1 MWALSGAGLT
11 DGLPGVQRRG
21 GYKVKLGL
29 VSLGCP
35 KNLVDSEVMLGIIEK
50 YHIEITNDPADAEII
65 IVNTCGFIESAK
77 QESIETILS
86 MASYKTD
93 GSCKYLIVTGCLA
106 QRYARDLFADM
117 PEVDAIV
124 GTNVYKDIALVLELV
139 MEGQRVLH
147 LKENDMSVPE
157 RDSEASM
164 KIIKADGAASGS
176 AKGAGK
182 KCAEEV
188 FNADPRKLTTAPYM
202 AYLKIAEGCDNFC
215 SFCAIPLI
223 RGRYVSKP
231 YEQVMAEARD
241 LVSRGVKELVV
252 IAQDTTRYGQ
262 DRYGKLRLAELLR
275 DLNDLEGLKWIRV
288 LYSYP
293 NTFTDEL
300 IEAYA
305 TLPKVC
311 HYVDLPLQ
319 HASDRLLHAMRRR
332 DRLEDTKALL
342 KKLRQRIPDIVIRT
356 TFIVGFPGETEED
369 FAVLKEFVEEQ
380 KFENAGVFQY
390 SQEENTA
397 AAAMPDQIP
406 EEVKQA
412 RYDELMA
419 VQAGISEEIHK
430 SLEDRELEVVIE
442 GFDEEEPSLAFARS
456 YREAPD
462 IDGNIFV
469 EDADGL
475 NPGDFIKVKV
485 DQGFAYEVVANRI

>member
-1 MWALSGAGLT
+1 M
-11 DGLPGVQRRG
+11 
-21 GYKVKLGL
+21 KLGL
-29 VSLGCP
+29 ISLGCP

-50 YHIEITNDPADAEII
+50 YHIEITNDPEAAEII

-77 QESIETILS
+77 QESIDTILCMS
-86 MASYKTD
+86 AYKTE
-93 GSCKYLIVTGCLA
+93 GCCRYLIVTGCLA
-106 QRYARDLFADM
+106 QRYAQELFQDM

-124 GTNVYKDIALVLELV
+124 GTNVYKDIAQVIERV
-139 MEGQRVLH
+139 MQGQRVLH
-147 LKENDMSVPE
+147 LSETDFEKINLEGLQGNE
-157 RDSEASM
+157 R
-164 KIIKADGAASGS
+164 
-176 AKGAGK
+176 
-182 KCAEEV
+182 
-188 FNADPRKLTTAPYM
+188 NLPDPRKLTTPSYM

-223 RGRYVSKP
+223 RGRYTSKP
-231 YEQVMAEARD
+231 YEQIMAEARE
-241 LVSRGVKELVV
+241 LVERGVKELIV

-262 DRYGKLRLAELLR
+262 DLYGKLRLAELLH
-275 DLNDLEGLKWIRV
+275 DLNALPGLKWIRV

-332 DRLEDTKALL
+332 DKLSETKKLL
-342 KKLRQRIPDIVIRT
+342 KKLRERIPDIVIRT

-369 FAVLKEFVEEQ
+369 FAILKEFVTEQ

-390 SQEENTA
+390 SQEENTVA
-397 AAAMPDQIP
+397 ATLPEQIP
-406 EEVKQA
+406 EETKQE

-419 VQAGISEEIHK
+419 IQAGVSEDVHR
-430 SLEDRELEVVIE
+430 SMEDRELEVVVE
-442 GFDEEEPSLAFARS
+442 GYESEEENLVAARS

-462 IDGNIFV
+462 IDGSIFV
-469 EDADGL
+469 ENAPGL
-475 NPGDFIKVKV
+475 NPGDFIRVRIE
-485 DQGFAYEVVANRI
+485 QGFAYEVVATRV

>member
-1 MWALSGAGLT
+1 M
-11 DGLPGVQRRG
+11 
-21 GYKVKLGL
+21 KLGL
-29 VSLGCP
+29 ISLGCP

-50 YHIEITNDPADAEII
+50 YHIEITNDPEAAEII

-77 QESIETILS
+77 QESIDTILS
-86 MASYKTD
+86 MSAYKTE
-93 GSCKYLIVTGCLA
+93 GCCHYLIVTGCLA
-106 QRYARDLFADM
+106 QRYAQELFQDM

-124 GTNVYKDIALVLELV
+124 GTNVYKDIAQVIERV
-139 MEGQRVLH
+139 MQGQRVLH
-147 LKENDMSVPE
+147 LSETDFEKINLEGLQGKERNLP
-157 RDSEASM
+157 
-164 KIIKADGAASGS
+164 
-176 AKGAGK
+176 
-182 KCAEEV
+182 
-188 FNADPRKLTTAPYM
+188 DPRKLTTPPYM

-223 RGRYVSKP
+223 RGRYTSKP
-231 YEQVMAEARD
+231 YEQVMAEARE
-241 LVSRGVKELVV
+241 LVERGVKELIV

-262 DRYGKLRLAELLR
+262 DLYGKLRLAELLH
-275 DLNDLEGLKWIRV
+275 DLNALPGLKWIRV

-332 DRLEDTKALL
+332 DKLSETKKLL
-342 KKLRQRIPDIVIRT
+342 KKLRERIPDIVIRT

-369 FAVLKEFVEEQ
+369 FAILKEFVTEQ

-390 SQEENTA
+390 SQEENTVA
-397 AAAMPDQIP
+397 ATLPEQIP
-406 EEVKQA
+406 EETKQE

-419 VQAGISEEIHK
+419 IQAGVSEDVHR
-430 SLEDRELEVVIE
+430 SMEDRELEVVVE
-442 GFDEEEPSLAFARS
+442 GYESEEDNLVAARS

-462 IDGNIFV
+462 IDGSIFV
-469 EDADGL
+469 ENAPGL
-475 NPGDFIKVKV
+475 NPGDFIRVRIE
-485 DQGFAYEVVANRI
+485 QGFAYEVVATRV

>member
-1 MWALSGAGLT
+1 M
-11 DGLPGVQRRG
+11 
-21 GYKVKLGL
+21 KLGL
-29 VSLGCP
+29 ISLGCP

-50 YHIEITNDPADAEII
+50 YDIEITNDPEAAEVI

-86 MASYKTD
+86 MAAYKTE
-93 GSCKYLIVTGCLA
+93 GCCRHLIVTGCLA
-106 QRYARDLFADM
+106 QRYAQDLFRDM
-117 PEVDAIV
+117 PEIDALV
-124 GTNVYKDIALVLELV
+124 GTNVFKDIDRVIDRVIQGERV
-139 MEGQRVLH
+139 MH
-147 LKENDMSVPE
+147 LKDDDLLPLP
-157 RDSEASM
+157 
-164 KIIKADGAASGS
+164 GAGQTLKVSSSGS
-176 AKGAGK
+176 GLPQGK
-182 KCAEEV
+182 EIQ
-188 FNADPRKLTTAPYM
+188 ADPRKLTTPPYL

-215 SFCAIPLI
+215 SFCAIPMI
-223 RGRYVSKP
+223 RGRYTSKP
-231 YEQVMAEARD
+231 YEQVMAEAKD
-241 LVSRGVKELVV
+241 LADRGVKELVV

-262 DRYGKLRLAELLR
+262 DLYGKLRLAELLR
-275 DLNDLEGLKWIRV
+275 DLNDIPGLKWIRV

-332 DRLEDTKALL
+332 DKLEETKSLL
-342 KKLRQRIPDIVIRT
+342 KKLRDRIPDIVIRT

-369 FAVLKEFVEEQ
+369 FAILKEFVAEQ

-390 SQEENTA
+390 SREENTA

-406 EEVKQA
+406 ENVKQN

-419 VQAGISEEIHK
+419 MQAGISEESHRAM
-430 SLEDRELEVVIE
+430 EDRELEVVVE
-442 GFDEEEPSLAFARS
+442 GYEAEEENLAAARS

-462 IDGNIFV
+462 IDGSIFV
-469 EDADGL
+469 ENAQGL
-475 NPGDFIKVKV
+475 KPGDFIRVRIE
-485 DQGFAYEVVANRI
+485 QGFAYEAVASRL

>member
-1 MWALSGAGLT
+1 M
-11 DGLPGVQRRG
+11 
-21 GYKVKLGL
+21 KLGL
-29 VSLGCP
+29 ISLGCP

-50 YHIEITNDPADAEII
+50 YHIEITNDPEAAEII

-77 QESIETILS
+77 QESIDTILS
-86 MASYKTD
+86 MAAYKTE
-93 GSCKYLIVTGCLA
+93 GCCRYLIVTGCLA
-106 QRYARDLFADM
+106 QRYAQELFQDM

-124 GTNVYKDIALVLELV
+124 GTNVYKDIAQVIERV
-139 MEGQRVLH
+139 MQGQRVLH
-147 LKENDMSVPE
+147 LSETDFEKINLEGLQGNE
-157 RDSEASM
+157 R
-164 KIIKADGAASGS
+164 
-176 AKGAGK
+176 
-182 KCAEEV
+182 
-188 FNADPRKLTTAPYM
+188 NLPDPRKLTTPSYM

-223 RGRYVSKP
+223 RGRYTSKP
-231 YEQVMAEARD
+231 YEQIMAEARE
-241 LVSRGVKELVV
+241 LVERGVKELIV

-262 DRYGKLRLAELLR
+262 DLYGKLRLAELLH
-275 DLNDLEGLKWIRV
+275 DLNALPGLKWIRV

-332 DRLEDTKALL
+332 DKLSETEKLL
-342 KKLRQRIPDIVIRT
+342 KKLRERIPDIVIRT

-369 FAVLKEFVEEQ
+369 FAILKEFVTEQ

-390 SQEENTA
+390 SQEENTVA
-397 AAAMPDQIP
+397 ATLPEQIP
-406 EEVKQA
+406 EETKQE

-419 VQAGISEEIHK
+419 IQAGVSEDVHR
-430 SLEDRELEVVIE
+430 SMEDRELEVVVE
-442 GFDEEEPSLAFARS
+442 GYESEEENLVAARS

-462 IDGNIFV
+462 IDGSIFV
-469 EDADGL
+469 ENAPGL
-475 NPGDFIKVKV
+475 NPGDFIRVRIE
-485 DQGFAYEVVANRI
+485 QGFAYEVVATRV

>member
-1 MWALSGAGLT
+1 M
-11 DGLPGVQRRG
+11 
-21 GYKVKLGL
+21 KLGL
-29 VSLGCP
+29 ISLGCP

-50 YHIEITNDPADAEII
+50 YHIEITNDPEAAEII

-77 QESIETILS
+77 QESIDTILS
-86 MASYKTD
+86 MAAYKTE
-93 GSCKYLIVTGCLA
+93 GCCRYLIVTGCLA
-106 QRYARDLFADM
+106 QRYAQELFQDM

-124 GTNVYKDIALVLELV
+124 GTNVYKDIAQVIERV
-139 MEGQRVLH
+139 MQGQRVLH
-147 LKENDMSVPE
+147 LSETDFEKINLEGLQGKERNLP
-157 RDSEASM
+157 
-164 KIIKADGAASGS
+164 
-176 AKGAGK
+176 
-182 KCAEEV
+182 
-188 FNADPRKLTTAPYM
+188 DPRKLTTPPYM

-223 RGRYVSKP
+223 RGRYTSKP
-231 YEQVMAEARD
+231 YEQIMAEARE
-241 LVSRGVKELVV
+241 LVERGVKELIV

-262 DRYGKLRLAELLR
+262 DLYGKLRLAELLH
-275 DLNDLEGLKWIRV
+275 DLNALPGLKWIRV

-332 DRLEDTKALL
+332 DKLSETKMLL
-342 KKLRQRIPDIVIRT
+342 KKLRERIPDIVIRT

-369 FAVLKEFVEEQ
+369 FAILKEFVTEQ

-390 SQEENTA
+390 SQEENTVA
-397 AAAMPDQIP
+397 ATLPEQIP
-406 EEVKQA
+406 EETKQE

-419 VQAGISEEIHK
+419 IQAGVSEDVHR
-430 SLEDRELEVVIE
+430 SMEDRELEVVVE
-442 GFDEEEPSLAFARS
+442 GYESEEDNLVAARS

-462 IDGNIFV
+462 IDGSIFV
-469 EDADGL
+469 ENAPGL
-475 NPGDFIKVKV
+475 NPGDFIRVRIE
-485 DQGFAYEVVANRI
+485 QGFAYEVVATRV

>member
-1 MWALSGAGLT
+1 M
-11 DGLPGVQRRG
+11 
-21 GYKVKLGL
+21 KLGL
-29 VSLGCP
+29 ISLGCP

-50 YHIEITNDPADAEII
+50 YHIEITNDPEAAEII

-77 QESIETILS
+77 QESIDTILS
-86 MASYKTD
+86 MSAYKTE
-93 GSCKYLIVTGCLA
+93 GCCRYLIVTGCLA
-106 QRYARDLFADM
+106 QRYAQELFQDM

-124 GTNVYKDIALVLELV
+124 GTNVYKDIAQVIERV
-139 MEGQRVLH
+139 MQGQRVLH
-147 LKENDMSVPE
+147 L
-157 RDSEASM
+157 SETDFE
-164 KIIKADGAASGS
+164 KINLEGLQGNES
-176 AKGAGK
+176 
-182 KCAEEV
+182 
-188 FNADPRKLTTAPYM
+188 NLPDPRKLTTPSYM

-223 RGRYVSKP
+223 RGRYTSKP
-231 YEQVMAEARD
+231 YEQIMAEARE
-241 LVSRGVKELVV
+241 LVERGVKELIV

-262 DRYGKLRLAELLR
+262 DLYGKLRLAELLH
-275 DLNDLEGLKWIRV
+275 DLNALPGLKWIRV

-332 DRLEDTKALL
+332 DKLSETKKLL
-342 KKLRQRIPDIVIRT
+342 KKLRERIPDIVIRT

-369 FAVLKEFVEEQ
+369 FAILKEFVTEQ

-390 SQEENTA
+390 SQEENTVA
-397 AAAMPDQIP
+397 ATLPEQIP
-406 EEVKQA
+406 EETKQE

-419 VQAGISEEIHK
+419 IQAGVSEDVHR
-430 SLEDRELEVVIE
+430 SMEDRELEVVVE
-442 GFDEEEPSLAFARS
+442 GYESEEENLVAARS

-462 IDGNIFV
+462 IDGSIFV
-469 EDADGL
+469 ENAPGL
-475 NPGDFIKVKV
+475 NPGDFIRVRIE
-485 DQGFAYEVVANRI
+485 QGFAYEVVATRV

>member
-1 MWALSGAGLT
+1 M
-11 DGLPGVQRRG
+11 
-21 GYKVKLGL
+21 KLGL
-29 VSLGCP
+29 ISLGCP

-50 YHIEITNDPADAEII
+50 YHIEITNDPEAAEII

-77 QESIETILS
+77 QESIDTILS
-86 MASYKTD
+86 MAAYKTE
-93 GSCKYLIVTGCLA
+93 GCCRYLIVTGCLA
-106 QRYARDLFADM
+106 QRYAQELFQDM

-124 GTNVYKDIALVLELV
+124 GTNVYKDIAQVIERV
-139 MEGQRVLH
+139 MQGQRVLH
-147 LKENDMSVPE
+147 LSETDFEKINLEGLQSNE
-157 RDSEASM
+157 R
-164 KIIKADGAASGS
+164 
-176 AKGAGK
+176 
-182 KCAEEV
+182 
-188 FNADPRKLTTAPYM
+188 NLPDPRKLTTPPYM

-223 RGRYVSKP
+223 RGRYTSKP
-231 YEQVMAEARD
+231 YEQVMAEARE
-241 LVSRGVKELVV
+241 LVERGVKELIV

-262 DRYGKLRLAELLR
+262 DLYGKLRLAELLH
-275 DLNDLEGLKWIRV
+275 DLNALPGLKWIRV

-332 DRLEDTKALL
+332 DKLSETKKLL
-342 KKLRQRIPDIVIRT
+342 KKLRERIPDIVIRT

-369 FAVLKEFVEEQ
+369 FAILKEFVTEQ

-390 SQEENTA
+390 SQEENTVA
-397 AAAMPDQIP
+397 ATLPEQIP
-406 EEVKQA
+406 EETKQE

-419 VQAGISEEIHK
+419 IQAGISEDVHR
-430 SLEDRELEVVIE
+430 SMEDRELEVVVE
-442 GFDEEEPSLAFARS
+442 GYESEEENLVAARS

-462 IDGNIFV
+462 IDGSIFV
-469 EDADGL
+469 ENAPGL
-475 NPGDFIKVKV
+475 NPGDFIRVRIE
-485 DQGFAYEVVANRI
+485 QGFAYEVVATRV

>member
-1 MWALSGAGLT
+1 M
-11 DGLPGVQRRG
+11 
-21 GYKVKLGL
+21 KLGL
-29 VSLGCP
+29 ISLGCP

-50 YHIEITNDPADAEII
+50 YDIEITNDPEAAEVI

-86 MASYKTD
+86 MAAYKTE
-93 GSCKYLIVTGCLA
+93 GCCRHLIVTGCLA
-106 QRYARDLFADM
+106 QRYAQDLFRDM
-117 PEVDAIV
+117 PEIDALV
-124 GTNVYKDIALVLELV
+124 GTNVFKDIDRVIDRV
-139 MEGQRVLH
+139 MQGERVLH
-147 LKENDMSVPE
+147 LKDDDLPPLPEAGRTLKISV
-157 RDSEASM
+157 
-164 KIIKADGAASGS
+164 SGS
-176 AKGAGK
+176 GLPQEK
-182 KCAEEV
+182 EIQ
-188 FNADPRKLTTAPYM
+188 ADPRKLTTPPYL

-223 RGRYVSKP
+223 RGRYTSKP
-231 YEQVMAEARD
+231 YEQVMAEAKD
-241 LVSRGVKELVV
+241 LADRGVTELVV

-262 DRYGKLRLAELLR
+262 DLYGKLRLAELLR
-275 DLNDLEGLKWIRV
+275 DLNGIPGLKWIRV

-332 DRLEDTKALL
+332 DKLEETKKLL
-342 KKLRQRIPDIVIRT
+342 KKLRERIPDIVIRT

-369 FAVLKEFVEEQ
+369 FAILKEFVAEQ

-390 SQEENTA
+390 SREENTA

-406 EEVKQA
+406 ENVKQN

-419 VQAGISEEIHK
+419 MQAGISEESHRAM
-430 SLEDRELEVVIE
+430 EDRELEVVVE
-442 GFDEEEPSLAFARS
+442 GYEEEEENLAVARS

-462 IDGNIFV
+462 IDGSIFV
-469 EDADGL
+469 ENAPGL
-475 NPGDFIKVKV
+475 KPGDFIRVRIE
-485 DQGFAYEVVANRI
+485 QGFAYEVVASRL

>member
-1 MWALSGAGLT
+1 M
-11 DGLPGVQRRG
+11 
-21 GYKVKLGL
+21 KLGL
-29 VSLGCP
+29 ISLGCP

-50 YHIEITNDPADAEII
+50 YHIEITNDPEAAEII

-77 QESIETILS
+77 QESIDTILS
-86 MASYKTD
+86 MSAYKTE
-93 GSCKYLIVTGCLA
+93 GCCRYLIVTGCLA
-106 QRYARDLFADM
+106 QRYAQELFQDM

-124 GTNVYKDIALVLELV
+124 GTNVYKDIAQVIERV
-139 MEGQRVLH
+139 MQGQRVLH
-147 LKENDMSVPE
+147 LSVTDFEKINLEGLQGNE
-157 RDSEASM
+157 R
-164 KIIKADGAASGS
+164 
-176 AKGAGK
+176 
-182 KCAEEV
+182 
-188 FNADPRKLTTAPYM
+188 NLPDPRKLTTPSYM

-223 RGRYVSKP
+223 RGRYTSKP
-231 YEQVMAEARD
+231 YEQVMAEARE
-241 LVSRGVKELVV
+241 LVDRGVKELIV

-262 DRYGKLRLAELLR
+262 DLYGKLRLAELLH
-275 DLNDLEGLKWIRV
+275 DLNGLPGLKWIRV

-332 DRLEDTKALL
+332 DKLSETKKLL
-342 KKLRQRIPDIVIRT
+342 KKLRERIPDIVIRT

-369 FAVLKEFVEEQ
+369 FAILKEFVTEQ

-390 SQEENTA
+390 SQEENTVA
-397 AAAMPDQIP
+397 ATLPEQIP
-406 EEVKQA
+406 EETKQE

-419 VQAGISEEIHK
+419 IQAGVSEDVHR
-430 SLEDRELEVVIE
+430 SMEDRELEVVVE
-442 GFDEEEPSLAFARS
+442 GYESEEENLVAARS

-462 IDGNIFV
+462 IDGSIFV
-469 EDADGL
+469 ENAPGL
-475 NPGDFIKVKV
+475 NPGDFIRVRIE
-485 DQGFAYEVVANRI
+485 QGFAYEVVATRV

>member
-1 MWALSGAGLT
+1 M
-11 DGLPGVQRRG
+11 
-21 GYKVKLGL
+21 KLGL
-29 VSLGCP
+29 ISLGCP

-50 YHIEITNDPADAEII
+50 YHIEITNDPEAAEII

-77 QESIETILS
+77 QESIDTILS
-86 MASYKTD
+86 MSAYKTE
-93 GSCKYLIVTGCLA
+93 GCCRYLIVTGCLA
-106 QRYARDLFADM
+106 QRYAQELFQDM

-124 GTNVYKDIALVLELV
+124 GTNVYKDIAQVIERV
-139 MEGQRVLH
+139 MQGQRVLH
-147 LKENDMSVPE
+147 LPE
-157 RDSEASM
+157 TDFE
-164 KIIKADGAASGS
+164 KINLEGLQGN
-176 AKGAGK
+176 
-182 KCAEEV
+182 ER
-188 FNADPRKLTTAPYM
+188 NLPDPRKLTTPSYM

-223 RGRYVSKP
+223 RGRYTSKP
-231 YEQVMAEARD
+231 YEQIMAEARE
-241 LVSRGVKELVV
+241 LVERGVKELIV

-262 DRYGKLRLAELLR
+262 DLYGKLRLAELLH
-275 DLNDLEGLKWIRV
+275 DLNALPGLKWIRV

-332 DRLEDTKALL
+332 DKLSETKKLL
-342 KKLRQRIPDIVIRT
+342 KKLRERIPDIVIRT

-369 FAVLKEFVEEQ
+369 FAILKEFVTEQ

-390 SQEENTA
+390 SQEENTVA
-397 AAAMPDQIP
+397 ATLPEQIP
-406 EEVKQA
+406 EEIKQE

-419 VQAGISEEIHK
+419 IQAGISEDVHR
-430 SLEDRELEVVIE
+430 SMEDRELEVVVE
-442 GFDEEEPSLAFARS
+442 GYESEEDNLVAARS

-462 IDGNIFV
+462 IDGSIFV
-469 EDADGL
+469 ENAPGL
-475 NPGDFIKVKV
+475 NPGDFIRVRIE
-485 DQGFAYEVVANRI
+485 QGFAYEVVATRV

>member
-1 MWALSGAGLT
+1 M
-11 DGLPGVQRRG
+11 
-21 GYKVKLGL
+21 KLGL
-29 VSLGCP
+29 ISLGCP

-50 YHIEITNDPADAEII
+50 YHIEITNDPEAAEII

-77 QESIETILS
+77 QESIDTILS
-86 MASYKTD
+86 MSAYKTE
-93 GSCKYLIVTGCLA
+93 GCCRYLIVTGCLA
-106 QRYARDLFADM
+106 QRYAQELFHDM

-124 GTNVYKDIALVLELV
+124 GTNVYKDIAQVIERV
-139 MEGQRVLH
+139 MQGQRVLH
-147 LKENDMSVPE
+147 LSETDFEKINLEGLQGNE
-157 RDSEASM
+157 R
-164 KIIKADGAASGS
+164 
-176 AKGAGK
+176 
-182 KCAEEV
+182 
-188 FNADPRKLTTAPYM
+188 NLPDPRKLTTPSYM

-223 RGRYVSKP
+223 RGRYTSKP
-231 YEQVMAEARD
+231 YEQIMAEARE
-241 LVSRGVKELVV
+241 LVERGVKELIV

-262 DRYGKLRLAELLR
+262 DLYGKLRLAELLH
-275 DLNDLEGLKWIRV
+275 DLNALPGLKWIRV

-332 DRLEDTKALL
+332 DKLSETKKLL
-342 KKLRQRIPDIVIRT
+342 KKLRERIPNIVIRT

-369 FAVLKEFVEEQ
+369 FAILKEFVTEQ

-390 SQEENTA
+390 SQEENTVA
-397 AAAMPDQIP
+397 ATLPEQIP
-406 EEVKQA
+406 EEIKQE

-419 VQAGISEEIHK
+419 IQAGISEDVHR
-430 SLEDRELEVVIE
+430 SMEDRELEVVVE
-442 GFDEEEPSLAFARS
+442 GYESEEENLVAARS

-462 IDGNIFV
+462 IDGSIFV
-469 EDADGL
+469 ENAPGL
-475 NPGDFIKVKV
+475 NPGDFIRVRIE
-485 DQGFAYEVVANRI
+485 QGFAYEVVATRV

>member
-1 MWALSGAGLT
+1 M
-11 DGLPGVQRRG
+11 
-21 GYKVKLGL
+21 KLGL
-29 VSLGCP
+29 ISLGCP

-50 YHIEITNDPADAEII
+50 YHIEITNDPEAAEII

-77 QESIETILS
+77 QESIDTILS
-86 MASYKTD
+86 MSAYKTE
-93 GSCKYLIVTGCLA
+93 GCCRYLIVTGCLA
-106 QRYARDLFADM
+106 QRYAQELFQDM

-124 GTNVYKDIALVLELV
+124 GTNVYKDIAQVIERV
-139 MEGQRVLH
+139 MQGQRVLH
-147 LKENDMSVPE
+147 LSETDFEKINLEGLQGKERNLP
-157 RDSEASM
+157 
-164 KIIKADGAASGS
+164 
-176 AKGAGK
+176 
-182 KCAEEV
+182 
-188 FNADPRKLTTAPYM
+188 DPRKLTTPPYM

-223 RGRYVSKP
+223 RGRYTSKP
-231 YEQVMAEARD
+231 YEQVMAEARE
-241 LVSRGVKELVV
+241 LVERGVKELIV

-262 DRYGKLRLAELLR
+262 DLYGKLRLAELLH
-275 DLNDLEGLKWIRV
+275 DLNALPGLKWIRV

-332 DRLEDTKALL
+332 DKLSETEKLL
-342 KKLRQRIPDIVIRT
+342 KKLRERIPDIVIRT

-369 FAVLKEFVEEQ
+369 FAILKEFVTEQ

-390 SQEENTA
+390 SQEENTVA
-397 AAAMPDQIP
+397 ATLPEQIP
-406 EEVKQA
+406 EETKQE

-419 VQAGISEEIHK
+419 IQAGISEDVHR
-430 SLEDRELEVVIE
+430 SMEDRELEVVVE
-442 GFDEEEPSLAFARS
+442 GYESEEENLVAARS

-462 IDGNIFV
+462 IDGSIFV
-469 EDADGL
+469 ENAPGL
-475 NPGDFIKVKV
+475 NPGDFIRVRIE
-485 DQGFAYEVVANRI
+485 QGFAYEVVATRV

>member
-1 MWALSGAGLT
+1 M
-11 DGLPGVQRRG
+11 
-21 GYKVKLGL
+21 KLGL
-29 VSLGCP
+29 ISLGCP

-50 YHIEITNDPADAEII
+50 YDIEITNDPEAAEII

-86 MASYKTD
+86 MAAYKTE
-93 GSCKYLIVTGCLA
+93 GCCRHLIVTGCLA
-106 QRYARDLFADM
+106 QRYAQDLFRDM
-117 PEVDAIV
+117 PEIDALV
-124 GTNVYKDIALVLELV
+124 GTNVFKDIDRVIDRV
-139 MEGQRVLH
+139 MQGERVMH
-147 LKENDMSVPE
+147 LKDDDLLPLP
-157 RDSEASM
+157 
-164 KIIKADGAASGS
+164 GAGQTLKVSLSGS
-176 AKGAGK
+176 GLPQGK
-182 KCAEEV
+182 EIQ
-188 FNADPRKLTTAPYM
+188 ADPRKLTTPPYL

-223 RGRYVSKP
+223 RGRYTSKP
-231 YEQVMAEARD
+231 YEQVMAEAKD
-241 LVSRGVKELVV
+241 LADRGVKELVV

-262 DRYGKLRLAELLR
+262 DLYGKLRLAELLR
-275 DLNDLEGLKWIRV
+275 DLNDIPGLKWIRV

-305 TLPKVC
+305 TLPKVY

-332 DRLEDTKALL
+332 DKLEETKNLL
-342 KKLRQRIPDIVIRT
+342 KKLRERIPDIVIRT

-369 FAVLKEFVEEQ
+369 FAILKEFVVEQ

-390 SQEENTA
+390 SREENTA

-406 EEVKQA
+406 EEVKQD

-419 VQAGISEEIHK
+419 IQAGISEETHRAM
-430 SLEDRELEVVIE
+430 EDRELEVVVE
-442 GFDEEEPSLAFARS
+442 GYEEGEENLAVARS

-462 IDGNIFV
+462 IDGSIFV
-469 EDADGL
+469 ENAAGL
-475 NPGDFIKVKV
+475 KPGDFIRVRIE
-485 DQGFAYEVVANRI
+485 QGFAYEVVASRL

>member
-1 MWALSGAGLT
+1 M
-11 DGLPGVQRRG
+11 
-21 GYKVKLGL
+21 KLGL
-29 VSLGCP
+29 ISLGCP

-50 YHIEITNDPADAEII
+50 YHIEITNDPEAAEII

-77 QESIETILS
+77 QESIDTILS
-86 MASYKTD
+86 MSAYKTE
-93 GSCKYLIVTGCLA
+93 GCCRYLIVTGCLA
-106 QRYARDLFADM
+106 QRYAQELFQDM

-124 GTNVYKDIALVLELV
+124 GTNVYKDIAQVIERV
-139 MEGQRVLH
+139 MQGQRVLH
-147 LKENDMSVPE
+147 LSETDFEKINLEGLQGNE
-157 RDSEASM
+157 R
-164 KIIKADGAASGS
+164 
-176 AKGAGK
+176 
-182 KCAEEV
+182 
-188 FNADPRKLTTAPYM
+188 NLPDPRKLTTPSYM

-223 RGRYVSKP
+223 RGRYTSKP
-231 YEQVMAEARD
+231 YEQIMAEARE
-241 LVSRGVKELVV
+241 LVERGVKELIV

-262 DRYGKLRLAELLR
+262 DLYGKLRLAELLH
-275 DLNDLEGLKWIRV
+275 DLNALPGLKWIRV

-332 DRLEDTKALL
+332 DKLSETKKLL
-342 KKLRQRIPDIVIRT
+342 KKLRERIPDIVIRT

-369 FAVLKEFVEEQ
+369 FAILKEFVTEQ

-390 SQEENTA
+390 SQEENTVA
-397 AAAMPDQIP
+397 ATLPEQIP
-406 EEVKQA
+406 EETKQE

-419 VQAGISEEIHK
+419 IQAGVSEDVHR
-430 SLEDRELEVVIE
+430 SMEDRELEVVVE
-442 GFDEEEPSLAFARS
+442 GYEAEEDNLVAARS

-462 IDGNIFV
+462 IDGSIFV
-469 EDADGL
+469 ENAPGL
-475 NPGDFIKVKV
+475 NPGDFIRVRIE
-485 DQGFAYEVVANRI
+485 QGFAYEVVATRV

>member
-1 MWALSGAGLT
+1 M
-11 DGLPGVQRRG
+11 
-21 GYKVKLGL
+21 KLGL
-29 VSLGCP
+29 ISLGCP

-50 YHIEITNDPADAEII
+50 YDIEITNDPEAAEII

-86 MASYKTD
+86 MAACKTE
-93 GSCKYLIVTGCLA
+93 GCCRYLIVTGCLA
-106 QRYARDLFADM
+106 QRYARELFREM
-117 PEVDAIV
+117 PEVDALV
-124 GTNVYKDIALVLELV
+124 GTNVFKDIGLVID
-139 MEGQRVLH
+139 RVIRGERILH
-147 LKENDMSVPE
+147 LKDDDLLPLPE
-157 RDSEASM
+157 TKQTPAVSSLQSEGM
-164 KIIKADGAASGS
+164 KRKEAQ
-176 AKGAGK
+176 
-182 KCAEEV
+182 
-188 FNADPRKLTTAPYM
+188 ADPRKLTTPPYL

-223 RGRYVSKP
+223 RGRYTSKP

-241 LVSRGVKELVV
+241 LADRGVKELVV

-262 DRYGKLRLAELLR
+262 DLYGKLRLAELLR
-275 DLNDLEGLKWIRV
+275 DLNDIPGLKWIRV

-300 IEAYA
+300 VEAYA

-332 DRLEDTKALL
+332 DKLKETKALL
-342 KKLRQRIPDIVIRT
+342 KKLRERIPDIVIRT

-369 FAVLKEFVEEQ
+369 FAILKEFVAEQ

-390 SQEENTA
+390 SREENTA
-397 AAAMPDQIP
+397 AAAMPDQVPDDI
-406 EEVKQA
+406 KQD

-419 VQAGISEEIHK
+419 IQAGISEESHRAM
-430 SLEDRELEVVIE
+430 EDRELEVVVE
-442 GFDEEEPSLAFARS
+442 GYEEEEENLAAARS

-469 EDADGL
+469 ENAPGL
-475 NPGDFIKVKV
+475 TQGDFIRVRV
-485 DQGFAYEVVANRI
+485 EQGFAYEAVASRL

>member
-1 MWALSGAGLT
+1 M
-11 DGLPGVQRRG
+11 
-21 GYKVKLGL
+21 KLGL
-29 VSLGCP
+29 ISLGCP

-50 YHIEITNDPADAEII
+50 YHIEITNDPEAAEII

-77 QESIETILS
+77 QESIDTILS
-86 MASYKTD
+86 MAAYKTE
-93 GSCKYLIVTGCLA
+93 GCCRYLIVTGCLA
-106 QRYARDLFADM
+106 QRYAQELFQDM

-124 GTNVYKDIALVLELV
+124 GTNVYKDIAQVIERV
-139 MEGQRVLH
+139 MQGQRVLH
-147 LKENDMSVPE
+147 LSETDFEKINLEGLQGKERNLP
-157 RDSEASM
+157 
-164 KIIKADGAASGS
+164 
-176 AKGAGK
+176 
-182 KCAEEV
+182 
-188 FNADPRKLTTAPYM
+188 DPRKLTTPPYM

-223 RGRYVSKP
+223 RGRYTSKP
-231 YEQVMAEARD
+231 YEQIMAEARE
-241 LVSRGVKELVV
+241 LVERGVKELIV

-262 DRYGKLRLAELLR
+262 DLYGKLRLAELLH
-275 DLNDLEGLKWIRV
+275 DLNALPGLKWIRV

-332 DRLEDTKALL
+332 DKLSETKKLL
-342 KKLRQRIPDIVIRT
+342 KKLRERIPDIVIRT

-369 FAVLKEFVEEQ
+369 FAILKEFVTEQ

-390 SQEENTA
+390 SQEENTVA
-397 AAAMPDQIP
+397 ATLPEQIP
-406 EEVKQA
+406 EETKQE

-419 VQAGISEEIHK
+419 IQAGVSEDVHR
-430 SLEDRELEVVIE
+430 SMEDRELEVVVE
-442 GFDEEEPSLAFARS
+442 GYESEEDNLVAARS

-462 IDGNIFV
+462 IDGSIFV
-469 EDADGL
+469 ENAPGL
-475 NPGDFIKVKV
+475 NPGDFIRVRIE
-485 DQGFAYEVVANRI
+485 QGFAYEVVATRV

>member
-1 MWALSGAGLT
+1 M
-11 DGLPGVQRRG
+11 
-21 GYKVKLGL
+21 KLGL
-29 VSLGCP
+29 ISLGCP

-50 YHIEITNDPADAEII
+50 YHIEITNDPEAAEII

-77 QESIETILS
+77 RESIDTILS
-86 MASYKTD
+86 MSAYKTE
-93 GSCKYLIVTGCLA
+93 GCCRYLIVTGCLA
-106 QRYARDLFADM
+106 QRYAQELFQDM

-124 GTNVYKDIALVLELV
+124 GTNVYKDIAQVIERV
-139 MEGQRVLH
+139 MQGQRVLH
-147 LKENDMSVPE
+147 LSETDFEKINLEGLQGNE
-157 RDSEASM
+157 R
-164 KIIKADGAASGS
+164 
-176 AKGAGK
+176 
-182 KCAEEV
+182 
-188 FNADPRKLTTAPYM
+188 NLPDPRKLTTPPYM

-223 RGRYVSKP
+223 RGRYTSKP
-231 YEQVMAEARD
+231 YEQIMAEARE
-241 LVSRGVKELVV
+241 LVERGVKELIV

-262 DRYGKLRLAELLR
+262 DLYGKLRLAELLH
-275 DLNDLEGLKWIRV
+275 DLNALPGLKWIRV

-332 DRLEDTKALL
+332 DKLSETKKLL
-342 KKLRQRIPDIVIRT
+342 KKLRERIPDIVIRT

-369 FAVLKEFVEEQ
+369 FAILKEFVTEQ

-390 SQEENTA
+390 SQEENTVA
-397 AAAMPDQIP
+397 ATLPEQIP
-406 EEVKQA
+406 EETKQE

-419 VQAGISEEIHK
+419 IQAGVSEDVHR
-430 SLEDRELEVVIE
+430 SMEDRELEVVVE
-442 GFDEEEPSLAFARS
+442 GYESEEDNLVAARS

-462 IDGNIFV
+462 IDGSIFV
-469 EDADGL
+469 ENAPGL
-475 NPGDFIKVKV
+475 NPGDFIRVRIE
-485 DQGFAYEVVANRI
+485 QGFAYEVVATRV

>member
-1 MWALSGAGLT
+1 M
-11 DGLPGVQRRG
+11 
-21 GYKVKLGL
+21 KLGL
-29 VSLGCP
+29 ISLGCP

-50 YHIEITNDPADAEII
+50 FNIEITNDPEAAEII

-86 MASYKTD
+86 MAACKTK
-93 GSCKYLIVTGCLA
+93 GCCRYLIVTGCLA
-106 QRYARDLFADM
+106 QRYALELFQDM

-124 GTNVYKDIALVLELV
+124 GTNVYKDIARVIERV
-139 MEGQRVLH
+139 MQGQRVLH
-147 LKENDMSVPE
+147 LKEEDFPSLEKEKRP
-157 RDSEASM
+157 R
-164 KIIKADGAASGS
+164 S
-176 AKGAGK
+176 ALAVETSLPKETA
-182 KCAEEV
+182 V
-188 FNADPRKLTTAPYM
+188 SADPRKLTTPSYM

-223 RGRYVSKP
+223 RGRYTSKP
-231 YEQVMAEARD
+231 YEQVMAEAKD
-241 LVSRGVKELVV
+241 LVAGGVKELIV

-262 DRYGKLRLAELLR
+262 DLYGKLRLAELLR
-275 DLNDLEGLKWIRV
+275 DLNALPGLKWIRV

-319 HASDRLLHAMRRR
+319 HASDRLLQAMRRR
-332 DRLEDTKALL
+332 DKLSETKELL
-342 KKLRQRIPDIVIRT
+342 KKLRERIPDIVIRT
-356 TFIVGFPGETEED
+356 TFIVGFPGETKED
-369 FAVLKEFVEEQ
+369 FAILKDFVTEQ

-406 EEVKQA
+406 EEIKQD

-419 VQAGISEEIHK
+419 IQAGISEDIHREMEEK
-430 SLEDRELEVVIE
+430 ELEVVVE
-442 GFDEEEPSLAFARS
+442 GYEDEEVNLAAARS

-462 IDGNIFV
+462 IDGCIFV
-469 EDADGL
+469 ENAPGL
-475 NPGDFIKVKV
+475 EPGDFIRVRV
-485 DQGFAYEVVANRI
+485 EQGFAYEVVATRV

>member
-1 MWALSGAGLT
+1 M
-11 DGLPGVQRRG
+11 
-21 GYKVKLGL
+21 KLGL
-29 VSLGCP
+29 ISLGCP

-50 YHIEITNDPADAEII
+50 YNIEITNDPEAAEII

-86 MASYKTD
+86 MAAYKTE
-93 GSCKYLIVTGCLA
+93 GCCRYLIVTGCLA
-106 QRYARDLFADM
+106 QRYARELFQDM

-124 GTNVYKDIALVLELV
+124 GTNVYKDIDRVIERV
-139 MEGQRVLH
+139 MQGQRVLH
-147 LKENDMSVPE
+147 LKEEDFPPLEKEKQSRGTLAAENSLPK
-157 RDSEASM
+157 EAALS
-164 KIIKADGAASGS
+164 
-176 AKGAGK
+176 
-182 KCAEEV
+182 
-188 FNADPRKLTTAPYM
+188 ADPRKLTTPSYM

-223 RGRYVSKP
+223 RGRYTSKP
-231 YEQVMAEARD
+231 YEQVMAEAKD
-241 LVSRGVKELVV
+241 LLARGVKELVV

-262 DRYGKLRLAELLR
+262 DLYGKLRLAELLR
-275 DLNDLEGLKWIRV
+275 DLNALPGLKWIRV

-332 DRLEDTKALL
+332 DKLDDTKALL
-342 KKLRQRIPDIVIRT
+342 KKLRERIPDIVIRT

-369 FAVLKEFVEEQ
+369 FAILKDFVAEQ

-397 AAAMPDQIP
+397 AAAMADQIP
-406 EEVKQA
+406 VEIKQD

-419 VQAGISEEIHK
+419 IQAGISEEIHREM
-430 SLEDRELEVVIE
+430 EDRELEVVVE
-442 GFDEEEPSLAFARS
+442 GYEEEDSNLAAARS

-462 IDGNIFV
+462 IDGCIFV
-469 EDADGL
+469 ESAPGL
-475 NPGDFIKVKV
+475 KLGDFIRVHIE
-485 DQGFAYEVVANRI
+485 QGFAYEVVATRV